1 MKTNEVRVGNRVL
14 FAEDGTEFIVTDI
27 VGSGF
32 NVKNEEEN
40 TWIEADQFEGIP
52 LTVEWLLKFGFK
64 IKDNDGRFI
73 LLDGDVDILFDDDL
87 DCWTCDG
94 VCFSVNCLNSVHQL
108 QNLYFVL
115 TGEELTIKE
124 NGTTNPL

>member
-27 VGSGF
+27 VGSGL

-52 LTVEWLLKFGFK
+52 LTGEWLLKFGFDEHAIGYYNK
-64 IKDNDGRFI
+64 DFVIFLSYANTGLHQYRLRDFNTIIKY
-73 LLDGDVDILFDDDL
+73 
-87 DCWTCDG
+87 
-94 VCFSVNCLNSVHQL
+94 VHQL
-108 QNLYFVL
+108 QNLYFAL

-124 NGTTNPL
+124 NETTNPL